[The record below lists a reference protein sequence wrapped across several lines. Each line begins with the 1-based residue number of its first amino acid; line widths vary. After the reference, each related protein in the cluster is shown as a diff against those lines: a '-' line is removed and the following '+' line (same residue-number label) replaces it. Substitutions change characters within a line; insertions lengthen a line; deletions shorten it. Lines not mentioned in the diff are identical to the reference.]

1 MNKTIAILGAGES
14 GVGAALLAKREG
26 YAVWVSDMGSISV
39 ERKDILNAAEIPFEE
54 GQHDFGRI
62 LSADEIIK
70 SPGIPEKTPLVQE
83 AIAKG
88 IPVIDELEFAFRF
101 SKGKVIAITG
111 TNGKTTTTLLTYHLL
126 KKAGMDVGLAGNIG
140 QSWAAQLVEGDRDWW
155 VIEVSSFQ
163 LDGFKDFKPSIAILT
178 NITPDHLDRYAY
190 KLENYIASKVSVFK
204 NMGPQEVAVYFSDD
218 ANIQAGLKSV
228 KSKALFYGM
237 SLEKGTD
244 FGGYF
249 DGAKISLKLQG
260 KSMVIP
266 KEEVALK
273 GAHNMLN
280 VMCATTAAL
289 TAGVSE
295 EVVREGLKD
304 FKNAPH
310 RMELVDVIDGV
321 TFINDSKGTNVD
333 ATFYALESFESPLI
347 WIAGGVDKGNDYT
360 LLDPAMGGKV
370 KVLICLGKENE
381 KLKTAFAG
389 KINTIKET
397 ESIAEAV
404 AWSLDLGK
412 SGDVVLLS
420 PACASFDLFKNYE
433 DRGEQFISAVKT
445 LKTSLTK

>member
-26 YAVWVSDMGSISV
+26 YAVWVSDMGSIS
-39 ERKDILNAAEIPFEE
+39 EPRKNMLNAAGIPFEE
-54 GQHDFGRI
+54 GQHTADRI

-70 SPGIPEKTPLVQE
+70 SPGIPDEVPLIRE
-83 AIAKG
+83 AKSKR

-126 KKAGMDVGLAGNIG
+126 KKAGRDVGLAGNIG
-140 QSWAAQLVEGDRDWW
+140 QSWAGQLVDGDRAWW

-163 LDGFKDFKPSIAILT
+163 LDGFRDFKPAIAILT

-190 KLENYIASKVSVFK
+190 KLENYIASKLSIFK
-204 NMGPQEVAVYFSDD
+204 NMGPKEVAVYFSDD
-218 ANIQAGLKSV
+218 ANIQSGMELSQ
-228 KSKALFYGM
+228 SNALFYGM
-237 SLEKGTD
+237 SLQNEVEK
-244 FGGYF
+244 GGYF
-249 DGAKISLKLQG
+249 NGTQIRLKLQE
-260 KSMVIP
+260 INIEIN
-266 KEEVALK
+266 KEDVVLK
-273 GAHNMLN
+273 GAHNLLN
-280 VMCATTAAL
+280 VMCAASAAL
-289 TAGVSE
+289 TAGVKE
-295 EVVREGLKD
+295 EIIREGLKD

-310 RMELVDVIDGV
+310 RMEFVELINDI

-333 ATFYALESFESPLI
+333 ATYYALQSFEQPLI

-360 LLDPAMGGKV
+360 LLYPVMGEKV

-389 KINTIKET
+389 KIKTIKET
-397 ESIAEAV
+397 ESISEAAV
-404 AWSLDLGK
+404 WSLALG
-412 SGDVVLLS
+412 SPGDVVLLS

-433 DRGEQFISAVKT
+433 DRGEQFKAVVKT